1 MCHAGNQ
8 ERRLFRKIDIITSDM
23 VWYSQ
28 VSAVKILI
36 IFHITLKDLFD
47 SSEYDDIL
55 YQL

>member
-1 MCHAGNQ
+1 
-8 ERRLFRKIDIITSDM
+8 M